1 MGNTDRSGYLLHKNE
16 NADIKDVHNIVHDIQ
31 KSGTDGVWIPMG
43 KNHNNITS
51 TTFIDI
57 NGLKYPV
64 EPHSRYFIDW
74 VLFVD
79 TTTTD
84 GLYACVNAPDDFNYM
99 ALSIFDWNGK
109 AQTQDFNDFVGDILV
124 SISGTFPLRISG
136 YIETGDSGGY
146 LQGRI
151 AAAEGANTITVHI
164 GSGGIVKKIS

>member
-31 KSGTDGVWIPMG
+31 KSGTDGVWIPHR
-43 KNHNNITS
+43 KEITS

-74 VLFVD
+74 VLFVE
-79 TTTTD
+79 TSTTD

-99 ALSIFDWNGK
+99 ALSIFNWNGK
-109 AQTQDFNDFVGDILV
+109 AQKQDVNDFVGDILV
-124 SISGTFPLRISG
+124 AVSGTFPLRISG

-146 LQGRI
+146 LQGI
-151 AAAEGANTITVHI
+151 MAAKEANTIVTVHI

>member
-1 MGNTDRSGYLLHKNE
+1 ME
-16 NADIKDVHNIVHDIQ
+16 
-31 KSGTDGVWIPMG
+31 

-74 VLFVD
+74 VLFVG

-99 ALSIFDWNGK
+99 ALAIFNWDGK
-109 AQTQDFNDFVGDILV
+109 AQTQNDFVGNILV
-124 SISGTFPLRISG
+124 SISRTYFPLRISG

-151 AAAEGANTITVHI
+151 AAVNAANTIKVHI

>member
-1 MGNTDRSGYLLHKNE
+1 M
-16 NADIKDVHNIVHDIQ
+16 HDIQ
-31 KSGTDGVWIPMG
+31 KSGTDGVWIPMN

-57 NGLKYPV
+57 NRLKYPV

-74 VLFVD
+74 VLFVE

-151 AAAEGANTITVHI
+151 AAVNDANTIKVHI

>member
-31 KSGTDGVWIPMG
+31 KSGTDGVWTE
-43 KNHNNITS
+43 KYRENNITS

-74 VLFVD
+74 VLFVE

-84 GLYACVNAPDDFNYM
+84 GLYACVNALDEFNYM
-99 ALSIFDWNGK
+99 ALSIFNWNGK
-109 AQTQDFNDFVGDILV
+109 AQKQDVNDFVGDILLV

-151 AAAEGANTITVHI
+151 AAANAANTITVHI

>member
-31 KSGTDGVWIPMG
+31 KSGTDGVWME
-43 KNHNNITS
+43 KYHKNITS

-99 ALSIFDWNGK
+99 ALSIFNWNGR
-109 AQTQDFNDFVGDILV
+109 AQTQDVNDFVGGILV
-124 SISGTFPLRISG
+124 SISGTYFPLRISG

-151 AAAEGANTITVHI
+151 AAVNAANTITVHI

>member
-31 KSGTDGVWIPMG
+31 KSGTDGVWME
-43 KNHNNITS
+43 KYHENITS

-74 VLFVD
+74 ILFVD
-79 TTTTD
+79 TTTD
-84 GLYACVNAPDDFNYM
+84 GIYACVNAPDDYNDIL
-99 ALSIFDWNGK
+99 LSIWDYNGVGQVQK
-109 AQTQDFNDFVGDILV
+109 ANDFIGDALATFG
-124 SISGTFPLRISG
+124 GTLPLRISG
-136 YIETGDSGGY
+136 YVETGDSGGY

-151 AAAEGANTITVHI
+151 AAVNAANTITVRI

>member
-31 KSGTDGVWIPMG
+31 KSGTDGVWME
-43 KNHNNITS
+43 KDHKNITS

-64 EPHSRYFIDW
+64 EPHSRYFIDL
-74 VLFVD
+74 VLFVQ

-99 ALSIFDWNGK
+99 ALSIFNWNGN
-109 AQTQDFNDFVGDILV
+109 AQKQDVNDFVGDILV

-136 YIETGDSGGY
+136 YIETDDSGGY

-151 AAAEGANTITVHI
+151 AAVNAANTITVHI

>member
-31 KSGTDGVWIPMG
+31 KSGTDGVWME
-43 KNHNNITS
+43 NYHEEITS

-74 VLFVD
+74 VLFVE
-79 TTTTD
+79 TITY
-84 GLYACVNAPDDFNYM
+84 GLYACVNAPDEFNYM
-99 ALSIFDWNGK
+99 ALSIFNWNGK
-109 AQTQDFNDFVGDILV
+109 AQKQDVNDFVEDILLD

-151 AAAEGANTITVHI
+151 AAANAANRITVHI

>member
-31 KSGTDGVWIPMG
+31 KSGTDGVWME
-43 KNHNNITS
+43 KYHKNITS

-74 VLFVD
+74 VLFVG

-99 ALSIFDWNGK
+99 ALSIFNWDGK
-109 AQTQDFNDFVGDILV
+109 AQTQDVNDFVGDILV
-124 SISGTFPLRISG
+124 SHSGTYLPLRISG

-151 AAAEGANTITVHI
+151 AAVNAANTITVHI

>member
-31 KSGTDGVWIPMG
+31 KSGTDGVWME
-43 KNHNNITS
+43 KYHENITS

-74 VLFVD
+74 VLFVE

-84 GLYACVNAPDDFNYM
+84 GLYACVNAPDDY
-99 ALSIFDWNGK
+99 IFLAIWDYIMGGQVQK
-109 AQTQDFNDFVGDILV
+109 ANDFIGDALAT
-124 SISGTFPLRISG
+124 SGGTLPLRISG
-136 YIETGDSGGY
+136 CVETGDLGGY

-151 AAAEGANTITVHI
+151 AAVNAANTITVHI

>member
-31 KSGTDGVWIPMG
+31 KSGTDGVWMEH
-43 KNHNNITS
+43 KNIITS

-74 VLFVD
+74 VLFVE
-79 TTTTD
+79 TTTID
-84 GLYACVNAPDDFNYM
+84 GLYACVNAPDEFNYM
-99 ALSIFDWNGK
+99 ALSIFNWNGK
-109 AQTQDFNDFVGDILV
+109 AQKQDVNDFVGDILV
-124 SISGTFPLRISG
+124 SISGIFPLRISG

-151 AAAEGANTITVHI
+151 AAANAADTITVHI